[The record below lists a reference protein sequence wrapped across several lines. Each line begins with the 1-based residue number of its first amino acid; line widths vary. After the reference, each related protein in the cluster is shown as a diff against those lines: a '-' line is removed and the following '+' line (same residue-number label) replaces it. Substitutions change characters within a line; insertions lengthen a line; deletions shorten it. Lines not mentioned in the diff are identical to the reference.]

1 MLNIDKKLYSDIKA
15 YCKVNSI
22 DDVDK
27 FCGNLLEK
35 AFTSEKYGAVPNIVP
50 TKDVEK
56 KIEEP
61 LVYDTNNVLPLQNV
75 TTELVEENKEEENKE
90 EQPKEEPKKE
100 EPPKKI
106 FKKVN
111 LNDDYKIYDI

>member
-15 YCKVNSI
+15 YCKVNGI

-75 TTELVEENKEEENKE
+75 TTELVEENKEEPKTNLGNEMDFFESLTK
-90 EQPKEEPKKE
+90 PKET
-100 EPPKKI
+100 PPVLKQPI
-106 FKKVN
+106 
-111 LNDDYKIYDI
+111 

>member
-15 YCKVNSI
+15 YCKVNGI

-56 KIEEP
+56 KIEE
-61 LVYDTNNVLPLQNV
+61 LNITIDGCASINNLQS
-75 TTELVEENKEEENKE
+75 
-90 EQPKEEPKKE
+90 
-100 EPPKKI
+100 
-106 FKKVN
+106 
-111 LNDDYKIYDI
+111 YKYFLSL

>member
-15 YCKVNSI
+15 YCKVNGI

-75 TTELVEENKEEENKE
+75 TTELVEENKED
-90 EQPKEEPKKE
+90 QPKEEPKKE